1 MGAGALVG
9 AGKGNTQIWGGI
21 FHFGLANLYL
31 VVYTE
36 SETKDIVAWDGWG
49 LGAAGGR
56 KAALLGTFCRSP
68 PGFSI
73 RKGTFFPANPEKR
86 EDERH
91 ESHQAQRH

>member
-9 AGKGNTQIWGGI
+9 AGKGNTHIWGEI
-21 FHFGLANLYL
+21 FQFRLANLYV

-36 SETKDIVAWDGWG
+36 RVTKDIVAWDGQGPGGG
-49 LGAAGGR
+49 LGGKRRFFGEI
-56 KAALLGTFCRSP
+56 P
-68 PGFSI
+68 PRFPV
-73 RKGTFFPANPEKR
+73 RRGTFFPANPEKR